1 MAQPDFQ
8 ALFQAAPSPYLVLG
22 PELDIVAVSDAYLA
36 ATMTGRADILGRHLF
51 DVFPDNPDDPAA
63 DGVRNLRASLVRVL
77 ERRVPDTMAVQK
89 YDIRRPDGSFEER
102 HWSPV
107 NTPVLDDRGQL
118 RFIIHRVEDVTD
130 YVRLQAEGSL
140 MELELVRRSRELQT
154 ANEELR
160 AANAAKTAFLSR
172 MSHELRTP
180 LTAIRGFS
188 ELLTHA
194 DIGEDQRGW
203 SELIV
208 KASKHLTTL
217 VDDILDISRIEAGRF
232 SISPEQVPL
241 RPLVN
246 DVLELL
252 QPLAARHAIMLHD
265 PVLAAGC
272 GYAIADTERLKQ
284 VLTNLVVNAIKYNR
298 PEGEVQIEVEA
309 AGEERIRLS
318 VTDTGMGIP
327 EEAIARLFVPFERLD
342 AALSDVE
349 GTGLGLALSRS
360 LIEVM
365 GGSIGV
371 ESTVGAGSRFWC
383 ELLSGEPAVVER
395 AREEFPLLAI
405 REYADE
411 RRVLYIEDTV
421 TNVRLVEEILRRR
434 PSVHLDAA
442 MLGELGLELARER
455 SPDLI
460 LLDLHLPDLGGE
472 QVLARLRA
480 DATTREIPVVVL
492 SADATGRQREP
503 LLAAGALEYLTK
515 PIEVRALLEV
525 VDRVLAPAPMAARS
539 DAG

>member
-1 MAQPDFQ
+1 VAQPDFE
-8 ALFQAAPSPYLVLG
+8 ALFQAAPSAYLVLD
-22 PELDIVAVSDAYLA
+22 PSLDIVAVSDAYLA
-36 ATMTGRADILGRHLF
+36 ATMTSRAEILGRNLF

-63 DGVRNLRASLVRVL
+63 DGVRNLHASLNRVL
-77 ERRVPDTMAVQK
+77 DRRVPDTMAVQK

-107 NTPVLDDRGQL
+107 NTPVLDDTNRV

-130 YVRLQAEGSL
+130 FVRLQTAGDE
-140 MELELVRRSRELQT
+140 MEMELVRRSRELQI

-160 AANAAKTAFLSR
+160 AANSAKTAFLSR

-194 DIGEDQRGW
+194 DIPADQRGW
-203 SELIV
+203 AELIV

-241 RPLVN
+241 RPLVS

-252 QPLAARHAIMLHD
+252 QPLAARHAIMLND
-265 PVLAAGC
+265 PVLAPGS
-272 GYAIADTERLKQ
+272 GYAIADAERLKQ

-298 PEGEVQIEVEA
+298 PEGEVTIEVEA
-309 AGEERIRLS
+309 ASEERIRIS

-327 EEAIARLFVPFERLD
+327 EDAIGRLFVPFERLD

-349 GTGLGLALSRS
+349 GIGLGLALSRS
-360 LIEVM
+360 LVEAM

-395 AREEFPLLAI
+395 ARGEFPLLAI
-405 REYADE
+405 REYAE
-411 RRVLYIEDTV
+411 QRTLLYIEDTV

-434 PSVHLDAA
+434 PSVRLDAA
-442 MLGELGLELARER
+442 MLGELGLELARSR

-472 QVLARLRA
+472 QVLERLRA
-480 DATTREIPVVVL
+480 EAATREIPVVVL

-503 LLAAGALEYLTK
+503 LLAAGALDYLTK

-525 VDRVLAPAPMAARS
+525 IDRVLAPAPIAARS
-539 DAG
+539 DGG

>member
-1 MAQPDFQ
+1 MAQPDFE
-8 ALFQAAPSPYLVLG
+8 ALFQAAPSPYLVLD
-22 PELDIVAVSDAYLA
+22 PELEIVAVSDAYLA
-36 ATMTGRADILGRHLF
+36 ATMTTREDILGRKLF
-51 DVFPDNPDDPAA
+51 DVFPDNPNDPAA
-63 DGVRNLRASLVRVL
+63 DGVRNLHASLVRVL
-77 ERRVPDTMAVQK
+77 ERRVPDTMAIQK

-107 NTPVLDDRGQL
+107 NTPVLDERGRV
-118 RFIIHRVEDVTD
+118 RFVIHRVEDVTEF
-130 YVRLQAEGSL
+130 VRLQTEGSL
-140 MELELVRRSRELQT
+140 MEMELVRRSRELQT
-154 ANEELR
+154 ANEELLT
-160 AANAAKTAFLSR
+160 ANAAKTAFLSR

-194 DIGEDQRGW
+194 DIGPDQRGW
-203 SELIV
+203 AELIV
-208 KASKHLTTL
+208 KASKHLATL

-241 RPLVN
+241 RPLVA

-252 QPLAARHAIMLHD
+252 QPLAARHAIMLNE
-265 PVLAAGC
+265 PVMAPGC

-298 PEGEVQIEVEA
+298 PEGEVTIAVEPA
-309 AGEERIRLS
+309 SEESIRIS
-318 VTDTGMGIP
+318 VSDTGMGIP
-327 EEAIARLFVPFERLD
+327 EDALGRLFVPFERLD

-349 GTGLGLALSRS
+349 GTGLGLALSRT
-360 LIEVM
+360 LVEAM

-405 REYADE
+405 REYAEE
-411 RRVLYIEDTV
+411 RKVLYIEDTV

-434 PSVHLDAA
+434 PSVRLDAA

-472 QVLARLRA
+472 QVLERLRA
-480 DATTREIPVVVL
+480 DPKTRDIPVIVL

-503 LLAAGALEYLTK
+503 LLAAGALDYLTK
-515 PIEVRALLEV
+515 PIAVNALLRA
-525 VDRVLAPAPMAARS
+525 VDRVLAPAPMAAHS
-539 DAG
+539 DGG

>member
-1 MAQPDFQ
+1 MAQPDFE
-8 ALFQAAPSPYLVLG
+8 ALFQAAPSPYLVLD

-36 ATMTGRADILGRHLF
+36 ATMTQRRGVIGRNLF
-51 DVFPDNPDDPAA
+51 HVFPDNPNDPAA
-63 DGVRNLRASLVRVL
+63 DGVRNLHASLDRVL
-77 ERRVPDTMAVQK
+77 DRRVPDTMAVQK
-89 YDIRRPDGSFEER
+89 YDIRRPDGGFEER

-107 NTPVLDDRGQL
+107 NTPVLDERGRV
-118 RFIIHRVEDVTD
+118 RFVIHRVEDVTEF
-130 YVRLQAEGSL
+130 VRLQAEGSL
-140 MELELVRRSRELQT
+140 MEMELVRRSRELQT

-203 SELIV
+203 AELIV

-232 SISPEQVPL
+232 SISPDQVPL
-241 RPLVN
+241 RPLIA

-252 QPLAARHAIMLHD
+252 QPLAARHAIMLNE
-265 PVLAAGC
+265 PVMAPGC
-272 GYAIADTERLKQ
+272 GYVIADTERLKQ

-298 PEGEVQIEVEA
+298 PEGEVTIEVESA
-309 AGEERIRLS
+309 SEESIRIS
-318 VTDTGMGIP
+318 VSDTGMGIP
-327 EEAIARLFVPFERLD
+327 EDAIGRLFVPFERLD

-349 GTGLGLALSRS
+349 GTGLGLALSRT
-360 LIEVM
+360 LVEAM

-405 REYADE
+405 REYAQE
-411 RRVLYIEDTV
+411 RTVLYIEDTV

-434 PSVHLDAA
+434 PSVRLDAA
-442 MLGELGLELARER
+442 MLGALGLELARER
-455 SPDLI
+455 SPHLI

-472 QVLARLRA
+472 QVLERLRA
-480 DATTREIPVVVL
+480 DPKTCDIPVIVL

-503 LLAAGALEYLTK
+503 LLAAGALDYLTK
-515 PIEVRALLEV
+515 PIAVSALLRG
-525 VDRVLAPAPMAARS
+525 VDRVLDPAPMAARS
-539 DAG
+539 DGG

>member
-1 MAQPDFQ
+1 MAQPDFE
-8 ALFQAAPSPYLVLG
+8 ALFQAAPSPYLVLD

-36 ATMTGRADILGRHLF
+36 ATMTTREDILGRNLF
-51 DVFPDNPDDPAA
+51 DVFPDNPNDPAA
-63 DGVRNLRASLVRVL
+63 DGVRNLHASLVRVL
-77 ERRVPDTMAVQK
+77 ERRVPDTMAIQK
-89 YDIRRPDGSFEER
+89 YDIRRHDGSFEER

-107 NTPVLDDRGQL
+107 NTPVLDERGRV

-130 YVRLQAEGSL
+130 FVRLQAEGDL
-140 MELELVRRSRELQT
+140 MEMELVRRSRELQT
-154 ANEELR
+154 ANDELR

-194 DIGEDQRGW
+194 DIGPDQRGW
-203 SELIV
+203 AELIV

-241 RPLVN
+241 RPLVA

-252 QPLAARHAIMLHD
+252 QPLAARHAIMLNE
-265 PVLAAGC
+265 PVMAPGC
-272 GYAIADTERLKQ
+272 GYVIADAERLKQ

-298 PEGEVQIEVEA
+298 PEGEVTIAVESA
-309 AGEERIRLS
+309 SEESIRIS
-318 VTDTGMGIP
+318 VSDTGMGIP
-327 EEAIARLFVPFERLD
+327 EDALGRLFVPFERLD

-349 GTGLGLALSRS
+349 GTGLGLALSRT
-360 LIEVM
+360 LVEAM

-395 AREEFPLLAI
+395 AREEFPMLAI
-405 REYADE
+405 REYAE
-411 RRVLYIEDTV
+411 ARKVLYIEDTV

-442 MLGELGLELARER
+442 MLGALGLELARER

-472 QVLARLRA
+472 QVLERLRA
-480 DATTREIPVVVL
+480 DPQTRDIPVVVL

-503 LLAAGALEYLTK
+503 LLAAGALDYLTK
-515 PIEVRALLEV
+515 PIAVNALLRA
-525 VDRVLAPAPMAARS
+525 VDRVLAPAPMASHS
-539 DAG
+539 DGG

>member
-1 MAQPDFQ
+1 MVQPDFE
-8 ALFQAAPSPYLVLG
+8 ALFQAAPSPYLVLD
-22 PELDIVAVSDAYLA
+22 PELFIVAVSDAYLA
-36 ATMTGRADILGRHLF
+36 ATMTSRSDILGRNLF
-51 DVFPDNPDDPAA
+51 DVFPDNPNDPAA
-63 DGVRNLRASLVRVL
+63 DGVRNLHASLDRVR

-107 NTPVLDDRGQL
+107 NTPVLDDRGRV

-130 YVRLQAEGSL
+130 FVRLKAEGSVME
-140 MELELVRRSRELQT
+140 MELVKRSRELQT

-194 DIGEDQRGW
+194 DIAADQRGW
-203 SELIV
+203 AELIV

-232 SISPEQVPL
+232 AISPQQVPL
-241 RPLVN
+241 RPVIA

-252 QPLAARHAIMLHD
+252 APLAARHAIMLNE
-265 PVLAAGC
+265 PLVAPGC
-272 GYAIADTERLKQ
+272 GYVVADGERLKQ

-298 PEGEVQIEVEA
+298 PEGEVTIEVEA
-309 AGEERIRLS
+309 VGEERIRLS

-327 EEAIARLFVPFERLD
+327 EDAIARLFVPFERLD

-360 LIEVM
+360 LVEAM

-371 ESTVGAGSRFWC
+371 ESAVGAGSRFWC

-405 REYADE
+405 REYAE
-411 RRVLYIEDTV
+411 QRRLLYIEDTV

-455 SPDLI
+455 APDLI

-472 QVLARLRA
+472 EVLTRLRA
-480 DATTREIPVVVL
+480 EPATRDTPVVVL
-492 SADATGRQREP
+492 SADATGRPREP
-503 LLAAGALEYLTK
+503 LLAAGALDYLTK
-515 PIEVRALLEV
+515 PIEVRALLELI
-525 VDRVLAPAPMAARS
+525 DRVLAPAPMAARS
-539 DAG
+539 DRG

>member
-1 MAQPDFQ
+1 MAQPDFE
-8 ALFQAAPSPYLVLG
+8 ALFQAAPSPYLVLD
-22 PELDIVAVSDAYLA
+22 PQLDIVAVSEAYLA
-36 ATMTGRADILGRHLF
+36 ATLTRREEILGRHLF

-63 DGVRNLRASLVRVL
+63 DGVRNLHASLNRVL
-77 ERRVPDTMAVQK
+77 ERRVPDTMAIQK

-107 NTPVLDDRGQL
+107 NTPVLDDHGRVNFL
-118 RFIIHRVEDVTD
+118 IHRVEDVTEF
-130 YVRLQAEGSL
+130 VRLQAEGNV
-140 MELELVRRSRELQT
+140 MEMELVRRSRELQT

-180 LTAIRGFS
+180 LTAIRGFG

-194 DIGEDQRGW
+194 DIGPDQRGW
-203 SELIV
+203 AELIV

-241 RPLVN
+241 RPVIA

-252 QPLAARHAIMLHD
+252 QPLAARHAIMLNE
-265 PVLAAGC
+265 PVLAPGC
-272 GYAIADTERLKQ
+272 GYAIADRERLKQ

-298 PEGEVQIEVEA
+298 PEGEVTIEVED
-309 AGEERIRLS
+309 AGEERVRLA

-327 EEAIARLFVPFERLD
+327 EDAITKLFVPFERLD

-360 LIEVM
+360 LVEAM

-371 ESTVGAGSRFWC
+371 ESAVGAGSRFWC
-383 ELLSGEPAVVER
+383 ELLSGEPAAAER
-395 AREEFPLLAI
+395 ARDAFPLLAI
-405 REYADE
+405 REYAE
-411 RRVLYIEDTV
+411 PRRLLYIEDTV

-472 QVLARLRA
+472 EVLARLRA
-480 DATTREIPVVVL
+480 DPATRDIPIVVL
-492 SADATGRQREP
+492 SADATGRQRRP
-503 LLAAGALEYLTK
+503 LLAAGALDYLTK
-515 PIEVRALLEV
+515 PIEVRALLAV
-525 VDRVLAPAPMAARS
+525 IDRVLTPAPMAARS

>member
-1 MAQPDFQ
+1 MAQPDFE
-8 ALFQAAPSPYLVLG
+8 ALFQAAPSPYLVLD
-22 PELDIVAVSDAYLA
+22 PELEIVAVSDAYLA

-63 DGVRNLRASLVRVL
+63 DGVRNLRASLERVR

-130 YVRLQAEGSL
+130 YVRLQAAGDL
-140 MELELVRRSRELQT
+140 MEVELVRRSRELQT

-180 LTAIRGFS
+180 LTAIRGFG

-194 DIGEDQRGW
+194 DIPADQRGW
-203 SELIV
+203 AELIV

-241 RPLVN
+241 RPLLN

-272 GYAIADTERLKQ
+272 GYAIADAERLKQ

-298 PEGEVQIEVEA
+298 PEGEVRIEVEV
-309 AGEERIRLS
+309 AGEERIRVS

-360 LIEVM
+360 LIEAM

-395 AREEFPLLAI
+395 VREEFPLLAI

-434 PSVHLDAA
+434 PSVQLDAA

-455 SPDLI
+455 SPDLV

-472 QVLARLRA
+472 QVLARLRE
-480 DATTREIPVVVL
+480 DAATREIPVVVL

-503 LLAAGALEYLTK
+503 LLAAGAVEYLTK

>member
-1 MAQPDFQ
+1 MAQPDFE

-22 PELDIVAVSDAYLA
+22 PD
-36 ATMTGRADILGRHLF
+36 
-51 DVFPDNPDDPAA
+51 
-63 DGVRNLRASLVRVL
+63 LV
-77 ERRVPDTMAVQK
+77 
-89 YDIRRPDGSFEER
+89 I
-102 HWSPV
+102 
-107 NTPVLDDRGQL
+107 
-118 RFIIHRVEDVTD
+118 
-130 YVRLQAEGSL
+130 
-140 MELELVRRSRELQT
+140 ELQT

-194 DIGEDQRGW
+194 DIGADQRGW
-203 SELIV
+203 AELIV

-241 RPLVN
+241 RPVIN

-252 QPLAARHAIMLHD
+252 QPLAARHAIMLNE

-272 GYAIADTERLKQ
+272 GYAIADTERLRQ

-298 PEGEVQIEVEA
+298 PEGEVTVAVEA
-309 AGEERIRLS
+309 VGEERIRIS
-318 VTDTGMGIP
+318 VTDTGLGIP
-327 EEAIARLFVPFERLD
+327 EDAIARLFVPFERLD
-342 AALSDVE
+342 AALSDID

-360 LIEVM
+360 LVEAM

-383 ELLSGEPAVVER
+383 ELLSGEPAVVDR

-405 REYADE
+405 REYAHE
-411 RRVLYIEDTV
+411 RRVLYVEDTV
-421 TNVRLVEEILRRR
+421 TNVR
-434 PSVHLDAA
+434 
-442 MLGELGLELARER
+442 
-455 SPDLI
+455 
-460 LLDLHLPDLGGE
+460 
-472 QVLARLRA
+472 
-480 DATTREIPVVVL
+480 
-492 SADATGRQREP
+492 
-503 LLAAGALEYLTK
+503 LTK

-525 VDRVLAPAPMAARS
+525 IDRVLAPAPMAARS